1 MQTEHDPSRP
11 THEQRREDPIAVAE
25 IKRLSAQITRLEA
38 VNAALLAACKVLTID
53 EFVSKTIRD
62 IDPQAFAQLRSAIAL
77 AEKWRSEQTPEP
89 SLTTSHARD

>member
-1 MQTEHDPSRP
+1 MRRRP
-11 THEQRREDPIAVAE
+11 HIVIGTPGRILDHLNQ
-25 IKRLSAQITRLEA
+25 KTLS
-38 VNAALLAACKVLTID
+38 LAACKVLTID
-53 EFVSKTIRD
+53 EIVSKTIRD